1 MEIVRLLCKIHHP
14 SKVGELL
21 ESYISQSD
29 VVPKGSY
36 RIRQP
41 GSLPRE
47 VREVLTRAVKEGQTW
62 SCWAYGRHTWLFT
75 CNLSRP
81 LSRKR
86 GTPVLQVGL
95 YGDDG
100 ELRDRGSWVPDG
112 YGKWCRDA
120 C

>member
-14 SKVGELL
+14 SKVDELL

-36 RIRQP
+36 RIRLP

-47 VREVLTRAVKEGQTW
+47 VREVLTQAVKEGQTW

-75 CNLSRP
+75 GKLSQP
-81 LSRKR
+81 LSRAR

-95 YGDDG
+95 YGDAG
-100 ELRDRGSWVPDG
+100 ELRDRGSWTPDEFG
-112 YGKWCRDA
+112 Q
-120 C
+120 